1 MNVGRYQMV
10 RLLGQGGM
18 ASVYEACEPS
28 LNRRV
33 AIKVLHAEM
42 SKDSEVIARFSAE
55 GRIVNGIRHPSL
67 VPVHEQGQ
75 LQDGSYYIVMDLLE
89 GETLSR
95 RLARSVHRPLSL
107 EEVLRIARQV
117 TEALATVHRHGV
129 VHRDIK
135 PDNLMLV
142 SDPAVSGGVRVKILD
157 FGLAKVQRARAGTEP
172 PKTVV
177 GCAYGTISY
186 MAPEQMFDARGATD
200 RADVY
205 SLGNTIF
212 EMVTGR
218 SPFPGTEPLQIWGA
232 QLTKPAPDLRE
243 FVPTAPRDLALLVQ
257 RMLNREPVHRPSM
270 EDVLRRLDWL
280 YQSQSAGGTPNKPGE
295 APPGAKPSQT
305 LTQSSSDNRTILQ
318 PVVDTRQPPARALRP
333 LIVAAL
339 VAMPLLGLVYSCTP
353 GSASDKAPRL
363 VPANPQSTGS
373 PGSVTPVRSPTK
385 RSFVQVPRT
394 RQFSPSLPTTKPLQS
409 TWPRLSMTSD
419 LAR

>member
-1 MNVGRYQMV
+1 MNVGRYQIV

-55 GRIVNGIRHPSL
+55 GRIVNGIRHLSL

-75 LQDGSYYIVMDLLE
+75 LPDGSYYIVMDLLD

-129 VHRDIK
+129 VHRDVK

-142 SDPAVSGGVRVKILD
+142 SDPAVVGGVRVKILD

-172 PKTVV
+172 PKTAI
-177 GCAYGTISY
+177 GCAYGTIRY
-186 MAPEQMFDARGATD
+186 MAPEQMFDARAATD

-205 SLGNTIF
+205 SLGSTIF
-212 EMVTGR
+212 EMISGR
-218 SPFPGTEPLQIWGA
+218 GPFPGSEPLQIWGA
-232 QLTKPAPDLRE
+232 QLTKPPPDVRE
-243 FVPTAPRDLALLVQ
+243 FVPTTPRALSGLLQ
-257 RMLNREPVHRPSM
+257 RMLNREPIGRPSM
-270 EDVLRRLDWL
+270 EEVLWQLNSFYLEECSRTNPKGRGIHPGAIP
-280 YQSQSAGGTPNKPGE
+280 SQSLTLGASNETKIWVDRITNHS
-295 APPGAKPSQT
+295 PP
-305 LTQSSSDNRTILQ
+305 RTM
-318 PVVDTRQPPARALRP
+318 LR
-333 LIVAAL
+333 LVVAAL
-339 VAMPLLGLVYSCTP
+339 VAMPLLLLVYSCNP
-353 GSASDKAPRL
+353 GSASDKSPR
-363 VPANPQSTGS
+363 PIPSSPQSIGN
-373 PGSVTPVRSPTK
+373 PGPVMPGRNSLK
-385 RSFVQVPRT
+385 RSLVQGPRQ
-394 RQFSPSLPTTKPLQS
+394 RLASPLLTTAPPMQS
-409 TWPRLSMTSD
+409 EGSRLSMSSP